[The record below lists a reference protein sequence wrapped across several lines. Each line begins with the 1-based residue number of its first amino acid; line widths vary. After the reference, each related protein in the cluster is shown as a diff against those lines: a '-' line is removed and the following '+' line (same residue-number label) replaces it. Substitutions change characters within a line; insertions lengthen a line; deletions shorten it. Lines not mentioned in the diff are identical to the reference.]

1 MDSTIYLRQ
10 FAAAELLLDEREA
23 RQVLQFI
30 FRRQGVLMGR
40 MPITDKVRGL
50 AQGLLVEAVDAS
62 YALGF
67 VDALVH
73 ATASPGAGMKRVL
86 LRFGRKAARHWF
98 KHASAQDLLDIR
110 IYEIVRERLEYSFG
124 RILLMHA
131 AGVAQWNAPGIAS
144 CAMGG
149 SAALRNL
156 G

>member
-10 FAAAELLLDEREA
+10 FAAAERVLDGHEA

-30 FRRQGVLMGR
+30 FRRQSALIER
-40 MPITDKVRGL
+40 MAITDKVRSF
-50 AQGLLVEAVDAS
+50 AQGLLGEAVDAS

-67 VDALVH
+67 VEALVH
-73 ATASPGAGMKRVL
+73 ATASPGASMKRVL
-86 LRFGRKAARHWF
+86 SRFGRKEAGHWF

-131 AGVAQWNAPGIAS
+131 AGVAQRNVPGIAPFS
-144 CAMGG
+144 MCGFVDR
-149 SAALRNL
+149 RNA